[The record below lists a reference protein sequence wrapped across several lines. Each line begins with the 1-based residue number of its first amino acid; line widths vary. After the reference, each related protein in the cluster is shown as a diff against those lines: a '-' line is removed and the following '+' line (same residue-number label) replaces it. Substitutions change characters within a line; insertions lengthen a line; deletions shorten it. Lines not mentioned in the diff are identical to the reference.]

1 MATLPRL
8 MLDLNLLLVFEA
20 MLLYQNVTTAAA
32 HIGLTQS
39 AMSNALGRL
48 RHHFE
53 DRLFVKTR
61 GGMLPTPRAL
71 ELAQPL
77 RQALTLVRASMQKG
91 KGFDPRQSKRTF
103 RVHMSDVGEM
113 VFLPALMK
121 RLKHVGASV
130 TVETAQ
136 LASDTVAERLASGE
150 IDLAAGYLP
159 SLGRSVEQTPLFRE
173 HYVCMTRREHPS
185 GKNGRLTLDEFLAG
199 SHVMIASMGSG
210 HQIIERTLERRGLK
224 RNVALRVPHF
234 LVIPMIVA
242 STDLM
247 VTIPSRVANAF
258 SKLVRVRVHPLP
270 VPIPS
275 FDVSLFW
282 HPRFADDPPIQWLRS
297 LMVELF
303 EEPRRAKGARD
314 RTRQGTPA
322 GRQPR

>member
-1 MATLPRL
+1 MATLPRP

-20 MLLYQNVTTAAA
+20 MLLHQNVTTAAA

-48 RHHFE
+48 RRHFE
-53 DRLFVKTR
+53 DPLFVKTR
-61 GGMLPTPRAL
+61 TGMLPTPRAL

-77 RQALTLVRASMQKG
+77 RQALTLVRASLLTRT
-91 KGFDPRQSKRTF
+91 GFDPRASKRTF
-103 RVHMSDVGEM
+103 RFHMSDVGEM

-121 RLKHVGASV
+121 RLNQIGASA

-136 LASDTVAERLASGE
+136 LASDTVTERLASGE

-159 SLGRSVEQTPLFRE
+159 SLGRSVQHVPLFRE

-185 GKNGRLTLDEFLAG
+185 GKNGRLTLEEFLAG

-242 STDLM
+242 STDLI
-247 VTIPSRVANAF
+247 VTIPSRVANAM

-282 HPRFADDPPIQWLRS
+282 HPRFADDPPIQWMRS

-303 EEPRRAKGARD
+303 EEPRSARGAR
-314 RTRQGTPA
+314 P
-322 GRQPR
+322 